1 MAAPLPNGDQVPIF
15 QQAPSIG
22 DPRNY
27 ASDPAAAMAHMQA
40 GLKLGEEMANLDN
53 KESERQLKALEIK
66 LSKSKNDLEAAQI
79 ADARLKLPTTLG
91 QQFAEAMAK
100 SQAAT
105 QASKNALA
113 NSTALA
119 AQGVPQAEAT
129 LAGLTVGNAT
139 NTATANQPNSKLS
152 SIDQAGALSQSQ
164 AYGNAAGGAFIARG
178 SMLPEGAA
186 AGMQEAAL
194 AKARGWVTTLESYE
208 NPATRNVESIPVT
221 RDATGAVVKRGE
233 PVGIVKLGVDN
244 KTASQAA
251 KESTSILQAKQIANE
266 LDALLLKF
274 SESGKAGLL
283 QANATNVANA
293 PVTPGLRGAISGTF
307 GQVARAM
314 QSPEVKELSQK
325 AASLNN
331 FLANSLFGQALS
343 KEESARLN
351 AQVPTVYEAVA
362 DPKSAAIKLKGVI
375 GDLDAKMTQ
384 LKDRGALIG
393 GAVDRPSQARTPAA
407 PKADAKVEYVGQPVF
422 NQRAQ
427 AWYQEIKVNG
437 VLGTIPVKPPGKGK

>member
-15 QQAPSIG
+15 QQAPNIG

-53 KESERQLKALEIK
+53 KEAERQLKALEIK
-66 LSKSKNDLEAAQI
+66 LNKSKNDLEGAQI
-79 ADARLKLPTTLG
+79 EHARTNLPTILG

-139 NTATANQPNSKLS
+139 STATANQPNSKLS
-152 SIDQAGALSQSQ
+152 SIDQAGALAQSQ
-164 AYGNAAGGAFIARG
+164 AYGQAAGGAFMARG
-178 SMLPEGAA
+178 SMLPEGGA

-283 QANATNVANA
+283 QANATNIANA
-293 PVTPGLRGAISGTF
+293 PVSPGLRGAISGTF

-314 QSPEVKELSQK
+314 QAPEVKELSQK

-362 DPKSAAIKLKGVI
+362 DPKSAAIKLKGVV

-393 GAVDRPSQARTPAA
+393 GAVDRNAPGRPAA
-407 PKADAKVEYVGQPVF
+407 S
-422 NQRAQ
+422 AQ
-427 AWYQEIKVNG
+427 ASPQVEKIGEPYWSPDARGWYQRIKVG
-437 VLGTIPVKPPGKGK
+437 EVTGKIPVKGK